1 MLYFSKFKVL
11 SILFVCLFGLFF
23 SLPNFLSNSQVNKLP
38 SFFPSKQ
45 VNLGLD
51 LRGGSHLLIEV
62 ESSVLVGERI
72 DDLYN
77 DLRSDFRTNNISI
90 KSIDISKN
98 EIFIE
103 SDKNTNINSLEDSI
117 NRLSQDITSQFATI
131 KSQEEIDLLK
141 ISDNKYR
148 LKLSEVAVES
158 LRKRAVD
165 QSIEILRRRI
175 DELGTKEPTI
185 QRQGKSRIIIQVPGL
200 DDPNRLKDLLGT
212 TAKLTFHLMDPR
224 SNIDDVSR
232 SSIILYSRDN
242 NDLPYIVEKRS
253 IISGENLID
262 AQPGFDPQTN
272 QPIVNFRFDSQGA
285 RKFGKVTSDNVGK
298 PFAIVL
304 DSEVISAP
312 IINEPIL
319 GGSGMISGGFS
330 VQEANDLSILLRSG
344 ALPAPL
350 IILEERT
357 VGPGLGADSVKA
369 GQIASLLGLV
379 FVMIY
384 MFLSYGRFGLYS
396 NISLII
402 NLMLILAVLST
413 LQATLTLPGIAGII
427 LTIGMAVDANVLI
440 FERIREEL
448 ANGKSVINSI
458 DNGYKR
464 ALTTI
469 LDANITTF
477 IAAIIL
483 FQLGS
488 GPIKGFSVTLAIG
501 IVTSVFTAFTLTR
514 FIVARWIR
522 KSNPK
527 ARKSFRARHNCA
539 NPGPKTKARY
549 WSCRKW

>member
-23 SLPNFLSNSQVNKLP
+23 SLPNFLSNSQVDKLP

-62 ESSVLVGERI
+62 ESSILVGERM

-90 KSIDISKN
+90 TSIDISKN

-103 SDKNTNINSLEDSI
+103 ANKDTNFNSLEDII
-117 NRLSQDITSQFATI
+117 NKLSQDITSQFATI

-224 SNIDDVSR
+224 SNIDNVSR
-232 SSIILYSRDN
+232 SSIVLYSRDN
-242 NDLPYIVEKRS
+242 IDIPYIVEKRS

-272 QPIVNFRFDSQGA
+272 QPIVKKN
-285 RKFGKVTSDNVGK
+285 
-298 PFAIVL
+298 
-304 DSEVISAP
+304 
-312 IINEPIL
+312 
-319 GGSGMISGGFS
+319 
-330 VQEANDLSILLRSG
+330 
-344 ALPAPL
+344 
-350 IILEERT
+350 
-357 VGPGLGADSVKA
+357 
-369 GQIASLLGLV
+369 
-379 FVMIY
+379 
-384 MFLSYGRFGLYS
+384 
-396 NISLII
+396 
-402 NLMLILAVLST
+402 
-413 LQATLTLPGIAGII
+413 
-427 LTIGMAVDANVLI
+427 
-440 FERIREEL
+440 
-448 ANGKSVINSI
+448 
-458 DNGYKR
+458 
-464 ALTTI
+464 
-469 LDANITTF
+469 
-477 IAAIIL
+477 
-483 FQLGS
+483 
-488 GPIKGFSVTLAIG
+488 
-501 IVTSVFTAFTLTR
+501 
-514 FIVARWIR
+514 
-522 KSNPK
+522 
-527 ARKSFRARHNCA
+527 
-539 NPGPKTKARY
+539 
-549 WSCRKW
+549 

>member
-23 SLPNFLSNSQVNKLP
+23 SLPNFLSNSQVDKLP

-62 ESSVLVGERI
+62 ESSILVGERM

-90 KSIDISKN
+90 TSIDISKN

-103 SDKNTNINSLEDSI
+103 ANKDTNFNSLEDII
-117 NRLSQDITSQFATI
+117 NKLSQDITSQFATI

-224 SNIDDVSR
+224 SNIDNVSR
-232 SSIILYSRDN
+232 SSIVLYSRDN
-242 NDLPYIVEKRS
+242 IDIPYIVEKRS

-330 VQEANDLSILLRSG
+330 VQEANDLAILLRSG

-369 GQIASLLGLV
+369 GQIASMLGLV

-527 ARKSFRARHNCA
+527 IIYIWEEYYAKA
-539 NPGPKTKARY
+539 NKIHQI
-549 WSCRKW
+549 

>member
-11 SILFVCLFGLFF
+11 SIISVCLFGLFF
-23 SLPNFLSNSQVNKLP
+23 SLPNFLSNSQLEKLP

-72 DDLYN
+72 EDLFN
-77 DLRSDFRTNNISI
+77 DLRSEFRTNNITI
-90 KSIDISKN
+90 NNIDIVN
-98 EIFIE
+98 DEIVIE
-103 SDKNTNINSLEDSI
+103 AYKSTNISDLTNII
-117 NRLSQDITSQFATI
+117 NELSQDVSSQFANI
-131 KSQEEIDLLK
+131 KTQEEID
-141 ISDNKYR
+141 ISNLEDNQFK
-148 LKLSEVAVES
+148 LKLSDVAIES

-200 DDPNRLKDLLGT
+200 DDPNRLKELLGT

-224 SNIDDVSR
+224 SNIDNVSR
-232 SSIILYSRDN
+232 SSIILYSREN
-242 NDLPYIVEKRS
+242 KDLPYIVEKRS

-304 DSEVISAP
+304 DNEVISAP

-330 VQEANDLSILLRSG
+330 VTEANDLAILLRSG

-369 GQIASLLGLV
+369 GQIASILGLL

-384 MFLSYGRFGLYS
+384 MFVSYGRFGLYS
-396 NISLII
+396 NFSLIT
-402 NLMLILAVLST
+402 NLILILAILST

-458 DNGYKR
+458 DNGYKK

-527 ARKSFRARHNCA
+527 IINI
-539 NPGPKTKARY
+539 
-549 WSCRKW
+549 

>member
-11 SILFVCLFGLFF
+11 SIIFVCLFGLFF
-23 SLPNFLSNSQVNKLP
+23 SLPNFLSNSQLEKLP

-62 ESSVLVGERI
+62 ESSVLVSERI

-77 DLRSDFRTNNISI
+77 DIRSELRTNKITINNIDIVNDEIVIEVDKSTNISGL
-90 KSIDISKN
+90 
-98 EIFIE
+98 
-103 SDKNTNINSLEDSI
+103 TNII
-117 NRLSQDITSQFATI
+117 NELSQDVASQFANI
-131 KSQEEIDLLK
+131 KIQEEIDVSNLE
-141 ISDNKYR
+141 DNKFK
-148 LKLSEVAVES
+148 LKLSDVAIES

-200 DDPNRLKDLLGT
+200 DDPNRLKELLGT

-224 SNIDDVSR
+224 SNIDNVSR
-232 SSIILYSRDN
+232 SSIILYSQDN
-242 NDLPYIVEKRS
+242 KDLPYIVEKRS

-304 DSEVISAP
+304 DNEVISAP

-330 VQEANDLSILLRSG
+330 VTEANDLAILLRSG

-369 GQIASLLGLV
+369 GQIASILGLL

-384 MFLSYGRFGLYS
+384 MFVSYGRFGLYS
-396 NISLII
+396 NISLMT
-402 NLMLILAVLST
+402 NLILILAILST

-458 DNGYKR
+458 DNGYKK

-501 IVTSVFTAFTLTR
+501 IITSVFTAFTLTR
-514 FIVARWIR
+514 FIVARWVR

-527 ARKSFRARHNCA
+527 IINI
-539 NPGPKTKARY
+539 
-549 WSCRKW
+549 